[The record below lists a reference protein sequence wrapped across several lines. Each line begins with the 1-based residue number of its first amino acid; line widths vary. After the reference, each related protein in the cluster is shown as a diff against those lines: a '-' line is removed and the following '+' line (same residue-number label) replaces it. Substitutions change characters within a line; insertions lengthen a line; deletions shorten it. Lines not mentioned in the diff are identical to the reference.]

1 LGGGDNIDFSEIKT
15 MLVALGSLGSLGS
28 LGAFF

>member
-1 LGGGDNIDFSEIKT
+1 LGEVDIIDFSEIKT
-15 MLVALGSLGSLGS
+15 MLVPLGSLGS

>member
-1 LGGGDNIDFSEIKT
+1 LGGVDNIDFSEIKT
-15 MLVALGSLGSLGS
+15 MLVALGPLGS